1 MIRNTPEVVL
11 LTTHDSPIHSAA
23 ETILKENFT
32 VRCVPTPGWSFDEDV
47 LKNVAG
53 ANAILVR
60 IGVVTE
66 EVMEA
71 ASDLRVVAVHGI
83 GVDRVDLKAA
93 EKRGIVVTNTPLA
106 NTTAVAEHTVGL
118 ILSSV
123 RKIPASDR
131 LMRQGRWKEAQFVF
145 KELMNMTVGIIGFGN
160 IGAKVAK
167 RLGSFE
173 AKIISYDPYVP
184 LERFEE
190 FGVKRTDFKTLLSES
205 DIITVHVPLTR
216 FTRHMISEKELK
228 LMKRK
233 AFIVNT
239 SRGAVIDERALCA
252 ALCNKQIAGASLDV
266 YEEEPLAQSSPLLEM
281 ENVVLTPHVAGT
293 TEESLKRTAETA
305 ARDIAKV
312 LAGEKPIHEYRKE
325 LLPYP
330 V

>member
-1 MIRNTPEVVL
+1 MRP
-11 LTTHDSPIHSAA
+11 DA
-23 ETILKENFT
+23 
-32 VRCVPTPGWSFDEDV
+32 GWSFDEDV
-47 LKNVAG
+47 LKNVAS

-83 GVDRVDLKAA
+83 GVDRVDLEAA

-106 NTTAVAEHTVGL
+106 NTAAVAEHTVGL

-145 KELMNMTVGIIGFGN
+145 KELMDMTVGIIGFGN

-190 FGVKRTDFKTLLSES
+190 FGVKRTDFETLLSES

-228 LMKRK
+228 LMKRE

-312 LAGEKPIHEYRKE
+312 LAGEKPIYEYRKE